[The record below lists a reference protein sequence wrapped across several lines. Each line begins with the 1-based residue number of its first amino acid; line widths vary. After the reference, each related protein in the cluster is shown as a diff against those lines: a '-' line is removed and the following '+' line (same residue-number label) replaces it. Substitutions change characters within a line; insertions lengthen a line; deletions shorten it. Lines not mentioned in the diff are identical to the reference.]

1 MPCASDPNREQAS
14 SLQGCPVCEVPKQR
28 KGQELMALF
37 FLLFDFILIDFSCA
51 QGDPTTCGWIR
62 SEEQY
67 AAWYVNQQKQR
78 HMQVQ
83 SPFHSASGDVLG
95 DLKQQVYEMKQM
107 LDNVVEDLRSV
118 KSQIGDKQ
126 DLGNK
131 KKMQI
136 VLDVYIAVGVL
147 VGVVIG
153 IVVARMM
160 K

>member
-1 MPCASDPNREQAS
+1 VKIRIWWPY
-14 SLQGCPVCEVPKQR
+14 
-28 KGQELMALF
+28 F

-83 SPFHSASGDVLG
+83 SPLHSASRDVLG

-136 VLDVYIAVGVL
+136 VLDVYVAVGVL
-147 VGVVIG
+147 CWCGNRHSCSKENKPNSTSHLSTRPFV
-153 IVVARMM
+153 
-160 K
+160 